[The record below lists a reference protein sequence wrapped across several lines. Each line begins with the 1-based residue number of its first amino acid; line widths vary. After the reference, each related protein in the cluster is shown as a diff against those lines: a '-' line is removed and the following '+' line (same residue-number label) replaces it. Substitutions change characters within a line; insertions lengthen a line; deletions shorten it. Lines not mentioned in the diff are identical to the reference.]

1 MTEVSQ
7 RSAWSNAVSAHTRAQ
22 RRSRIVLYVA
32 LIVLVVAYSVPTFG
46 VLLSSVQQDREISR
60 HGLWRIPQTV
70 TLENYERAL
79 GGTNVPNYLLNSVV
93 VTVSATAISIAFG
106 VLTGYVFSRLAFRG
120 SELLYLIVVAGLFFP
135 PQIVIIPLQQL
146 FSRTPI
152 NDTIL
157 VLIVVHVAFGL
168 PITTMLLRNFFS
180 TIPGALREAAIIDGA
195 NEGQILLRVM
205 VPLVLPALAVLATLQ
220 FTWIWNDF
228 LWPFILIKNDA
239 ARTIMAGIV
248 LLKGPYD
255 KAWGLQGALS
265 VIASLPTLLIFL
277 FFQRYFIRG
286 LTFGAVKG

>member
-1 MTEVSQ
+1 MIERAS
-7 RSAWSNAVSAHTRAQ
+7 AQ
-22 RRSRIVLYVA
+22 RWSRIALYVA
-32 LIVLVVAYSVPTFG
+32 LIALVIVYSVPTFG
-46 VLLSSVQQDREISR
+46 VLLSSIQHDREISR
-60 HGLWRIPQTV
+60 HGLWRWPDTV

-79 GGTNVPNYLLNSVV
+79 GGTNVPGYLLNSVV
-93 VTVSATAISIAFG
+93 VTVTATAISIAFG

-120 SELLYLIVVAGLFFP
+120 SEILYLIVVAGLFFP

-168 PITTMLLRNFFS
+168 PITTMILRNFFS

-205 VPLVLPALAVLATLQ
+205 VPLVLPALAVLTTLQ